1 VAADDTGELAAVL
14 SVLGRFDVGD
24 QALSAA
30 EDVGLL
36 RVGDGRV
43 MFDHPLMRAAVYQGT
58 PFDRRRAVH
67 LALADAPGLT
77 PDRRAWHLAAA
88 ARGPDDS
95 VAAALEATADEARR
109 RSGHSA
115 AAAALR
121 RAAELSTAEQD
132 KVRRL
137 VRAAE
142 SEWLAGHAG
151 RARAL
156 VDHAAPTAQSVSAQA
171 AIAHLRGL
179 FQLRAGVPAD
189 ATDILLSGADLAYR
203 EEPHRALEVL
213 MTAVDA
219 AHFAGEPARIL
230 ELARH
235 AEQIPTPRDDRA
247 RFAAHYLRGMFCV
260 LGGDMAHG
268 VAELDSAAA
277 LAEAFDDPIH
287 LLYAA
292 ATGLYS
298 GRGDTKQLVPRAVAR
313 ARTLSAVGDLPHAL
327 LYAALGAATA
337 GYLDQAGPQAAE
349 GLQIARETG
358 QETLAA
364 ALLAAL
370 AKVAAL
376 RGEEEECRSR
386 ARESLAMAI
395 PRRLGLAVALASE
408 ALGLLDLSLGR
419 PEEALHRFQTIAT
432 AEPGAG
438 HPFVAMTTTSY
449 LVEAAVRSDHRDVAE
464 RVAPS
469 SAHELNTPPPVNSPL
484 RRTAVRWR
492 GAFPPPGVAATES
505 IKPMPTSRRR
515 CGC

>member
-1 VAADDTGELAAVL
+1 MVL
-14 SVLGRFDVGD
+14 RNWIRRLHWLRHSTTPFTCCTR
-24 QALSAA
+24 Q
-30 EDVGLL
+30 L
-36 RVGDGRV
+36 RV
-43 MFDHPLMRAAVYQGT
+43 
-58 PFDRRRAVH
+58 
-67 LALADAPGLT
+67 
-77 PDRRAWHLAAA
+77 
-88 ARGPDDS
+88 
-95 VAAALEATADEARR
+95 
-109 RSGHSA
+109 
-115 AAAALR
+115 
-121 RAAELSTAEQD
+121 STA
-132 KVRRL
+132 V
-137 VRAAE
+137 
-142 SEWLAGHAG
+142 
-151 RARAL
+151 
-156 VDHAAPTAQSVSAQA
+156 
-171 AIAHLRGL
+171 
-179 FQLRAGVPAD
+179 
-189 ATDILLSGADLAYR
+189 
-203 EEPHRALEVL
+203 
-213 MTAVDA
+213 AV
-219 AHFAGEPARIL
+219 
-230 ELARH
+230 
-235 AEQIPTPRDDRA
+235 T
-247 RFAAHYLRGMFCV
+247 
-260 LGGDMAHG
+260 
-268 VAELDSAAA
+268 
-277 LAEAFDDPIH
+277 
-287 LLYAA
+287 
-292 ATGLYS
+292 
-298 GRGDTKQLVPRAVAR
+298 QLVPRAVAR

-484 RRTAVRWR
+484 RRTAVRWL

>member
-1 VAADDTGELAAVL
+1 
-14 SVLGRFDVGD
+14 
-24 QALSAA
+24 
-30 EDVGLL
+30 
-36 RVGDGRV
+36 

-219 AHFAGEPARIL
+219 AHFAGEPARTL

-395 PRRLGLAVALASE
+395 PRRLGLVVALASE
-408 ALGLLDLSLGR
+408 ALVCCGTDDG
-419 PEEALHRFQTIAT
+419 
-432 AEPGAG
+432 PG
-438 HPFVAMTTTSY
+438 
-449 LVEAAVRSDHRDVAE
+449 
-464 RVAPS
+464 
-469 SAHELNTPPPVNSPL
+469 
-484 RRTAVRWR
+484 
-492 GAFPPPGVAATES
+492 
-505 IKPMPTSRRR
+505 
-515 CGC
+515 